1 MAIIWL
7 NILALG
13 KELVSVE
20 NSNDILINRSKRAC
34 IQDISWI
41 MKLENLYLE
50 IIEFVS
56 PSQINQ
62 GKVVDMCE
70 RKFKS

>member
-7 NILALG
+7 SILALG
-13 KELVSVE
+13 KELVSAE
-20 NSNDILINRSKRAC
+20 NSNDILINRSYQAC

-56 PSQINQ
+56 PLQINQ
-62 GKVVDMCE
+62 EKVVDMCE
-70 RKFKS
+70 KKFKS